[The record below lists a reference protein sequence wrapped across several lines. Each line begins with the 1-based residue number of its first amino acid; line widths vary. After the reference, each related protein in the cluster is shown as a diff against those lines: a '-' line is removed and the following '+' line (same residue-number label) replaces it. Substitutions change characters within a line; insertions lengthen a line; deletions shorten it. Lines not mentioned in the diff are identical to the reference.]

1 VKERLLLDPT
11 ITADPN
17 GLKRDNCIFVQF
29 QNMFRF
35 KEMFVCTYGTDAV
48 KNISHLKKLLD
59 AAYVK
64 MAGESDVFFE
74 RPLLS
79 DGAKTRFLL
88 WNKTENKF
96 EFNAEARFDKEYLVK
111 DEDTA
116 SPTKIVK

>member
-1 VKERLLLDPT
+1 
-11 ITADPN
+11 
-17 GLKRDNCIFVQF
+17 
-29 QNMFRF
+29 MFI
-35 KEMFVCTYGTDAV
+35 CTYGTDAV
-48 KNISHLKKLLD
+48 KNIAHLKKLLA

-64 MAGESDVFFE
+64 MAGDSDVFFE

-96 EFNAEARFDKEYLVK
+96 EFNAEARFDKEYLIK

-116 SPTKIVK
+116 SPAKIVK